1 MFLLRLDDASENMD
15 QKKWM
20 RVEELLDRYGI
31 KPIVGVIAINKDP
44 ELLQRYSSNL
54 FFWNTVKN
62 WEQKGWCIAM
72 HGCYHLFQT
81 KEGGLNP
88 VNKYSEFAG
97 QSYEKQ
103 LELIKTAKQVFESHQ
118 LNPKVFFA
126 PAHTFDT
133 NTLKALHEATDI
145 RIIND
150 TIANDVYYDHGFYF
164 LPQQTGKVRKLP
176 FKLVT
181 CCYHPNNM
189 RDEDYLELE
198 SFLKKYKGQ
207 FLSIQEL
214 EYKKRRKSLVDLF
227 LNKLYFGFRKFRER
241 I

>member
-20 RVEELLDRYGI
+20 RIEELLDRYGI
-31 KPIVGVIAINKDP
+31 KPIVGIIAINKDP
-44 ELLQRYSSNL
+44 ELLQKYSSNL
-54 FFWNTVKN
+54 SFWNTVKN

-72 HGCYHLFQT
+72 HGCYHLFQME
-81 KEGGLNP
+81 EGGLNP

-97 QSYEKQ
+97 QPYEKQ

-118 LNPKVFFA
+118 IKPKVFFA
-126 PAHTFDT
+126 PAHTFDV

-150 TIANDVYYDHGFYF
+150 TIANDVYYEHGFYF

-176 FKLVT
+176 FRLVT

-189 RDEDYLELE
+189 HNEDYLELE
-198 SFLKKYKGQ
+198 TFLKKYKEQ
-207 FLSIQEL
+207 FLCIQEL
-214 EYKKRRKSLVDLF
+214 KYKKRRRSLMDLF